1 MLNINEPHT
10 HINIIEPILYYGL
23 YDIDDGLANFTETQ
37 NQVGSSV
44 QSQGVELICINMVG
58 LFESL
63 VLNRNIFTFNES

>member
-1 MLNINEPHT
+1 MMAYIMC
-10 HINIIEPILYYGL
+10 GGFVWAA
-23 YDIDDGLANFTETQ
+23 DQKNFKETQ

>member
-1 MLNINEPHT
+1 MMAY
-10 HINIIEPILYYGL
+10 IICVGFPNDQE
-23 YDIDDGLANFTETQ
+23 NFKETQ

>member
-1 MLNINEPHT
+1 MMAY
-10 HINIIEPILYYGL
+10 IIYIGFACTADQE
-23 YDIDDGLANFTETQ
+23 NFKETQ

>member
-1 MLNINEPHT
+1 MMAY
-10 HINIIEPILYYGL
+10 IIYIGFACTADQE
-23 YDIDDGLANFTETQ
+23 NFQETQ

-44 QSQGVELICINMVG
+44 QPWGVELICINMVG